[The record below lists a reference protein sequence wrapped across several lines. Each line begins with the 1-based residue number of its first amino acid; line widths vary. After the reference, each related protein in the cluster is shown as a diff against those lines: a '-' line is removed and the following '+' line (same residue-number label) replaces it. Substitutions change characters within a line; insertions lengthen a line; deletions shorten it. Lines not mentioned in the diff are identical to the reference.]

1 MVVGIYKQNAKD
13 IMTAHVVTLRPEDTL
28 HFALLIMA
36 EKELTAIP
44 VVDAKGRCV
53 GIIAQRDVIAL
64 VRENDARDQQHPD
77 SVPLRELTDTLVT
90 DVMSAKLV
98 SVGPDATVP
107 EIADR
112 MLASGIHH
120 LPVLNDAG
128 ELLGIVSTIDILDGL
143 RSSSSQ
149 P

>member
-1 MVVGIYKQNAKD
+1 
-13 IMTAHVVTLRPEDTL
+13 
-28 HFALLIMA
+28 
-36 EKELTAIP
+36 
-44 VVDAKGRCV
+44 
-53 GIIAQRDVIAL
+53 
-64 VRENDARDQQHPD
+64 
-77 SVPLRELTDTLVT
+77 
-90 DVMSAKLV
+90 MSAKLV
-98 SVGPDATVP
+98 SVGPDAAVP